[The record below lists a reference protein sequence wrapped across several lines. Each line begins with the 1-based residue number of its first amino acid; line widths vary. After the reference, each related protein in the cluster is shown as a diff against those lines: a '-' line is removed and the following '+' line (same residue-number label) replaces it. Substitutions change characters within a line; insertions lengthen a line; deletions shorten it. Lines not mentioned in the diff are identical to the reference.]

1 LERPALLRAHKTK
14 SMTYFV
20 AYDDRFGKFG
30 LMSAGAVVYLVWIW
44 LAVRTTNVLRV
55 LTGHTIPFSKRAIWI
70 TKIVA
75 LIVGGGG
82 LFTLL
87 DDLKLRWYLAAIFPG
102 IVVFFALREKIEAI
116 VSPVPPQT
124 VFAYRSSWEEYR
136 HLSRNVRRWWVALGI
151 AILGMV
157 VVGAVS
163 RVSGQSLQIVFSIG
177 AICFIACW
185 AGISFTQFK
194 LMRWR
199 CPRCGNS
206 FRGFWGRPFMPR
218 KCCYC
223 GLPRWHDNPSVQT

>member
-1 LERPALLRAHKTK
+1 
-14 SMTYFV
+14 MTYFA
-20 AYDDRFGKFG
+20 AYDDRFGRLGAIF
-30 LMSAGAVVYLVWIW
+30 AGAVVYPLWIW
-44 LAVRTTNVLRV
+44 LAVRTTNVLRIF
-55 LTGHTIPFSKRAIWI
+55 TGHTIPFSRRAIWI

-75 LIVGGGG
+75 LIVGAGG

-124 VFAYRSSWEEYR
+124 AFAYRSSWEEYH
-136 HLSRNVRRWWVALGI
+136 HLSRNVRRWWFALGI

-177 AICFIACW
+177 AIFFVACW